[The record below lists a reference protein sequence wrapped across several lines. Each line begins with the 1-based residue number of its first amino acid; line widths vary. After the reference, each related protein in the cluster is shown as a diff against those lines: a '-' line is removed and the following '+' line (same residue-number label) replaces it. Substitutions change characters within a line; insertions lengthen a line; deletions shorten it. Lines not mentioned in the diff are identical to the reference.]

1 MLQKLIE
8 KLPEEKIWWF
18 IKPHK
23 ELTLQVVYT
32 VLSNFALVG
41 LLLVFAVYQITTPSM
56 QQLSWKNP
64 SLWAFYSIGGFA
76 LSLLSC
82 TSIQFFLTILFR
94 RRGLLAEISAILSL
108 LATGWMGFG
117 LVQYYF
123 YMG

>member
-1 MLQKLIE
+1 MLQTLTE

-41 LLLVFAVYQITTPSM
+41 LLLVFAAYQINTSM

-64 SLWAFYSIGGFA
+64 SLWGFWSIGGFA
-76 LSLLSC
+76 LSLLLC
-82 TSIQFFLTILFR
+82 TCIQFVLTIVF
-94 RRGLLAEISAILSL
+94 STSW
-108 LATGWMGFG
+108 TTC
-117 LVQYYF
+117 
-123 YMG
+123 

>member
-23 ELTLQVVYT
+23 ELTPQVVYT

-41 LLLVFAVYQITTPSM
+41 LLLVFAAYQINTSM

-64 SLWAFYSIGGFA
+64 SLWGFWSIGGFA
-76 LSLLSC
+76 LSLLLC
-82 TSIQFFLTILFR
+82 TCIQFFLTILFR

-108 LATGWMGFG
+108 LATGWMGLG

>member
-8 KLPEEKIWWF
+8 KLPEEEIWRF

-23 ELTLQVVYT
+23 ELTLLVVYT
-32 VLSNFALVG
+32 FLSNFALEG
-41 LLLVFAVYQITTPSM
+41 LLLVFAVYQINTSM

-64 SLWAFYSIGGFA
+64 SLWGFWSIGGFA
-76 LSLLSC
+76 LSLLLC
-82 TSIQFFLTILFR
+82 ISIQFFLTILFR

-117 LVQYYF
+117 LVQYYI